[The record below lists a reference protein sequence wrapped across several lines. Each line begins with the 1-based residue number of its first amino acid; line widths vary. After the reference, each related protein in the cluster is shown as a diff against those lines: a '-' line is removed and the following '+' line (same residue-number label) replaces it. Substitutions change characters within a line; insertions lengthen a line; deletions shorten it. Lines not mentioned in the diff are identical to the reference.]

1 MRRAGPDAAHT
12 TLTTCD
18 GTRPVTA
25 TDLAVVC
32 AHVTQA
38 AAVRATLADHPGVL
52 VGTANQLQGLERHA
66 VVVMHP
72 LAGYRDAS
80 GFTADTGRACVMLSR
95 HRAHLTVILDDRTR
109 DVLAAADS
117 TAPGVAGHLALTDDL
132 LTTPTP

>member
-1 MRRAGPDAAHT
+1 MNLHLTSGPEVERDQDHLNPVGAWGKLGCGRAKVEPQ
-12 TLTTCD
+12 
-18 GTRPVTA
+18 V
-25 TDLAVVC
+25 
-32 AHVTQA
+32 
-38 AAVRATLADHPGVL
+38 LADHPGLL
-52 VGTANQLQGLERHA
+52 VGSANQLQGLERLA

-117 TAPGVAGHLALTDDL
+117 TAPGVAGRLALTDDL